1 WCMQK
6 NETPY
11 SEIPVCPESMQ
22 KLAES
27 FSPWFDRHSMAT
39 DERAETISEL
49 MKLVRTMAAR
59 VLTPRQMVIFRL
71 CYQEQRSQ
79 VEIALILRISQTTVN
94 QHLFGKMKRGK
105 AEGGVIQKIH
115 KGIRKAVTKGCRTDV
130 RRQQLL
136 FVLNELLGMP
146 VTRRG
151 MASRLWDLCR

>member
-1 WCMQK
+1 MQK

-11 SEIPVCPESMQ
+11 SEIPVCPESITN
-22 KLAES
+22 LPES
-27 FSPWFDRHSMAT
+27 SGLWFDRHSVAT
-39 DERAETISEL
+39 AERAETIGEM
-49 MKLVRTMAAR
+49 MKLIRTMAAR
-59 VLTPRQMVIFRL
+59 VLTPQQMVIFRL

-79 VEIALILRISQTTVN
+79 VEIALILGISPTTVN

-115 KGIRKAVTKGCRTDV
+115 NGIRKAVTKGCRTDV